1 MDIFILALLSGISQL
16 AAHYIPWQ
24 RILRRELRRTE
35 AYVIGVVLMMIPVSV
50 WLVLQQDWRVLLAL
64 WCVIATSGLN
74 VIGAY
79 ALDGYLHTRE
89 QAQAVDA
96 ENRIIRETVFD
107 DQNDQ
112 RS

>member
-24 RILRRELRRTE
+24 RILRRQLKRTE

-50 WLVLQQDWRVLLAL
+50 WLVLQQDWQVLLAL
-64 WCVIATSGLN
+64 WCVVTASGLA
-74 VIGAY
+74 VMGAY

-89 QAQAVDA
+89 QAQAVNT
-96 ENRIIRETVFD
+96 ENQIMREQYFDTD
-107 DQNDQ
+107 DQ
-112 RS
+112 RC